1 MVYSDISKEQ
11 FSEAYNKYPPNNLT
25 KIAFRYFSLST
36 SDEDA
41 WVGKTVAGFFI
52 ILFVI
57 GLLGTIL
64 EMGRVFIGFMT
75 YTFGILLSSFV
86 LSLFAAVFMNN
97 YRIRKIRKKLGI
109 SRNEYNSL
117 ASKYIV

>member
-1 MVYSDISKEQ
+1 MTISKEQ
-11 FSEAYNKYPPNNLT
+11 FMEVYDEYPPNNFI
-25 KIAFRYFSLST
+25 KMAFRYFSLST
-36 SDEDA
+36 AEKDS
-41 WVGKTVAGFFI
+41 WVGKTVAIFFI
-52 ILFVI
+52 LLFIL
-57 GLLGTIL
+57 GLLGAIL
-64 EMGRVFIGFMT
+64 EMGGVFIGFIT

-97 YRIRKIRKKLGI
+97 YRIRKIRKKLGV

>member
-1 MVYSDISKEQ
+1 MVYLDISKEQ
-11 FSEAYNKYPPNNLT
+11 FLEAYNKYPPNNLIKT
-25 KIAFRYFSLST
+25 AFRYFSLST

-97 YRIRKIRKKLGI
+97 YRIRKIRKKLRI